1 MYVYIG
7 IYMFSFSFSFFGGEG
22 AFKIYLFHIICIFS
36 VVRDHLVA
44 TILEDKR
51 LGLNTDFVVF
61 VKRFKPN
68 VAIVSFHQI
77 FTKPNKTVLY
87 ITVRAV
93 RVEETACRVCD
104 AYCNE
109 GQVPLYITSYQK
121 NLSLFLWNIY
131 QAENNFSICFK
142 FTFLFGNTLL
152 WIFQK
157 QMHKGMHINCFGEF
171 INFNR
176 STQIL
181 CHVFY
186 NIHLFTSPDNIEVC
200 FYH

>member
-1 MYVYIG
+1 MYV
-7 IYMFSFSFSFFGGEG
+7 FFFFFFGGGG

-68 VAIVSFHQI
+68 VATVSFHQI

-104 AYCNE
+104 VYCNE
-109 GQVPLYITSYQK
+109 G
-121 NLSLFLWNIY
+121 
-131 QAENNFSICFK
+131 
-142 FTFLFGNTLL
+142 
-152 WIFQK
+152 
-157 QMHKGMHINCFGEF
+157 
-171 INFNR
+171 
-176 STQIL
+176 
-181 CHVFY
+181 
-186 NIHLFTSPDNIEVC
+186 
-200 FYH
+200 